1 MVTQRTILLLTVCL
15 AVTFIGD
22 GHSFVLSRSL
32 ANDQSSVT
40 EPSTNVEFIY
50 LTDFGNYQLY
60 KLNSKQDSNQA
71 QALAANKFMEKFLQE
86 SYETTSRS
94 YPDVIHFCGGT
105 MLAFLP
111 RNATLSLKNMVG
123 LLLARLEAYDNSQY
137 VCFLSVLKQHRE
149 QGLGTRLL
157 SEMIND
163 AVRARNT
170 RLSLHVNTENQNAL
184 SVYLKCG
191 MRCAE
196 YFPNFYLADQANPT
210 QHAFGMTLQIRNV
223 KNPTAVCQ
231 STDAV
236 QVSEQ
241 EDTLYK
247 QRCPQ
252 VSSG

>member
-1 MVTQRTILLLTVCL
+1 MRTR
-15 AVTFIGD
+15 
-22 GHSFVLSRSL
+22 VLFFSRSL
-32 ANDQSSVT
+32 ANDQPSIT

-60 KLNSKQDSNQA
+60 KLNSKQDSNQV
-71 QALAANKFMEKFLQE
+71 QALAANQVVEKFLQE
-86 SYETTSRS
+86 SNETPTRP
-94 YPDVIHFCGGT
+94 YPDVIDFCGST

-111 RNATLSLKNMVG
+111 RNATLSLRNMVG
-123 LLLARLEAYDNSQY
+123 LLLSRLEAYDNSQY

-157 SEMIND
+157 SEMING
-163 AVRARNT
+163 AVRVKNT

-196 YFPNFYLADQANPT
+196 YFPNFYLADQTHPT
-210 QHAFGMTLQIRNV
+210 QHAFGMTLEMRNV
-223 KNPTAVCQ
+223 KNPTAICQ

-241 EDTLYK
+241 DDTLYK